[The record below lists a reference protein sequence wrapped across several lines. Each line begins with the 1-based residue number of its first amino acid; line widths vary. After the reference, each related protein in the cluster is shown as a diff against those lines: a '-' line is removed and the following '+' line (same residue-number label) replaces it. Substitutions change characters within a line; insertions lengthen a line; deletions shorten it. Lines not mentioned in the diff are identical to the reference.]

1 MITIKEYADKHNK
14 TVQAVY
20 KQLNSR
26 TNKEKLRPHILIK
39 EQNGKKIKFLDEEA
53 EKILDNSSLS
63 DKVIL
68 QQTDSKELIDQLKEE
83 NQNLLK
89 KIATLQDTIINLNDK
104 YSSMQIEM
112 TAIKGQIEYK
122 DQTLVQKEKES
133 ELLRSELSSKEDELK
148 KYKPFLFGLYKK
160 EK

>member
-1 MITIKEYADKHNK
+1 M
-14 TVQAVY
+14 
-20 KQLNSR
+20 
-26 TNKEKLRPHILIK
+26 IK